1 MLIVVSYIIIK
12 LCNVLSCRTHMQS
25 SQSLQGTGVTTHTSV
40 SSVTL
45 INTAISS
52 NEFSASCSKSTLP
65 LSALYLVDL
74 VKAIWWLISHVAH
87 KKIPFNPI
95 NFNFPSTSVGNR
107 DHLFKPQWYDKYQW
121 LEYSTSRDAIFC
133 CPCCYFAH
141 GSDKAEDTFTSIW

>member
-1 MLIVVSYIIIK
+1 MQCTKLPHSYAIK
-12 LCNVLSCRTHMQS
+12 PKLAGHKCDNTYKCEL
-25 SQSLQGTGVTTHTSV
+25 
-40 SSVTL
+40 VTL

-74 VKAIWWLISHVAH
+74 VKAIWWLISHVHVAH

-107 DHLFKPQWYDKYQW
+107 DHLFNPQWYDKYQC

-133 CPCCYFAH
+133 YPCCYFC
-141 GSDKAEDTFTSIW
+141 TW